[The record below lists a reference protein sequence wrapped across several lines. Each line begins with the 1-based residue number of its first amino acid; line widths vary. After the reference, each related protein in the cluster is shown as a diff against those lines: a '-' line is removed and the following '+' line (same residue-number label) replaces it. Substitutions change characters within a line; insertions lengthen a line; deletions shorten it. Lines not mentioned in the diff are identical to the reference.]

1 MKKKGK
7 IGVKLV
13 LGVSLII
20 TIALLAVGEISIL
33 KSKEVLENNL
43 YLTSI
48 QTLKEVDKG
57 FSKHMDIVSN
67 QVNVLTKNHYIP
79 KLLDTNLDHNAI
91 IKEVQE
97 FLKVVKEN
105 LDGTVNVYF
114 GGEYGEFIT
123 DRNVQSLG
131 EFNFKER
138 DWYKT
143 GREAN
148 GKILYTKPYEDSIT
162 GKQVM
167 TVVKSVDDGNGNFIG
182 VIGFDILVDSMK
194 EYISEI
200 ELLKT
205 GYVLLVDSDGNI
217 IIDNEKNNI
226 AKDTIKTL
234 EFWGKASSEE
244 NGTYKW
250 KINGETMYSCK
261 ATNAE
266 TGWQLIGII
275 NEKEVSDNMS
285 IIQLTIFIGVAAA
298 IIIGILVVL
307 MLALAIVKE
316 IKKLNKSIDKVSKG
330 DFTEKI
336 NVTAN
341 DEFGELGD
349 NFNYMI
355 DNVAKLMKNVQ
366 STSNELIEASVNISS
381 MSEETTASVSE
392 VANAI
397 SEVAKGATSQAH
409 AAVSVSTNMDS
420 LSNKIDEIDK
430 GTDNIG
436 NLSEDAEKLS
446 NRGIRTLN
454 ALIEKS
460 KKTRENSIESTQI
473 VNEMAKSIEKIN
485 YMSNAIAGITEQ
497 TNLLSLN
504 ASIEAA
510 RAGDSGKGFA
520 VVATEIRKLADESK
534 HSTDEIRS
542 IVEEINIK
550 ANDAKKAMEEST
562 SMLEVQDKA
571 IKSTKEI
578 FNEIVSSINSLT
590 NAIKNIKVLNENM
603 GDNKEKVRDEV
614 ENISSVSEE
623 TASVSEEVT
632 ASAEEVTATMDELT
646 EYANQLNNIA
656 NQLKEEIKQFVLE

>member
-1 MKKKGK
+1 MKKRGK
-7 IGVKLV
+7 IAVKLI

-20 TIALLAVGEISIL
+20 MVALLVVGEISIL

-48 QTLKEVDKG
+48 QTLKEVNKG
-57 FSKHMDIVSN
+57 FSKHMDIVSQ

-79 KLLDTNLDHNAI
+79 KLIDTNSDHDTI
-91 IKEVQE
+91 IKDIQE
-97 FLKVVKEN
+97 SLKAVKEN

-123 DRNVQSLG
+123 DRNVQSLE
-131 EFNFKER
+131 EFNFKDR

-143 GREAN
+143 GKEAN

-167 TVVKSVDDGNGNFIG
+167 TVVKSVNDENGNFMG
-182 VIGFDILVDSMK
+182 VIGFDILADSMK

-205 GYVLLVDSDGNI
+205 GYVLLVDNDGNI
-217 IIDNEKNNI
+217 IVDNEKNNI
-226 AKDTIKTL
+226 AKDTINTL

-285 IIQLTIFIGVAAA
+285 IIKLTIFIAVVAS
-298 IIIGILVVL
+298 IIIGISVVSIL
-307 MLALAIVKE
+307 SLAIVKE

-349 NFNYMI
+349 NFNYMV
-355 DNVAKLMKNVQ
+355 DNVAKLMKNVK
-366 STSNELIEASVNISS
+366 STSKQLIEASINISS

-397 SEVAKGATSQAH
+397 SEVAQGATSQAQ
-409 AAVSVSTNMDS
+409 AASSVATNMDS
-420 LSNKIDEIDK
+420 LSDKIDEIDED
-430 GTDNIG
+430 TDNIG
-436 NLSEDAEKLS
+436 NLSSDAEHLS

-460 KKTRENSIESTQI
+460 KKTRENSIESAKI
-473 VNEMAKSIEKIN
+473 VNEMGKSIEKIN

-510 RAGDSGKGFA
+510 RAGDAGKGFA

-534 HSTDEIRS
+534 HSTDEIKS
-542 IVEEINIK
+542 IVDEINK
-550 ANDAKKAMEEST
+550 KTNDAQKAMEESVNI
-562 SMLEVQDKA
+562 LGIQDKA
-571 IKSTKEI
+571 IESTKEI
-578 FNEIVSSINSLT
+578 FNAIVSAINSLT
-590 NAIKNIKVLNENM
+590 NAIKNIKILNENM
-603 GDNKEKVRDEV
+603 NENKEKVKYEV

-646 EYANQLNNIA
+646 EYANQLNSIA
-656 NQLKEEIKQFVLE
+656 NKLKEEIKQFTL